1 MYKESYNLKG
11 KRAFITGGGR
21 GIGLCSADA
30 LAEAGAGIVIS
41 DIDEKLLEEGMSFLR
56 SKNYQVEGF
65 LLDVANSSATE
76 ECAEQVEDKL
86 GPVDILVAN
95 AGIAGPDTPAEQMTD
110 EAWQRI
116 LDVNLNGV
124 FWSCRA
130 FGKRMVARQQGAIV
144 TVGSMSGFISNK
156 PQKQV
161 NYNSSKA
168 AVHHLTRSLAGEWA
182 DRGVRVN
189 SVAPTYVN
197 TPMSNI
203 TAKDSQYFDVWMQGT
218 PMRRMIEPEEV
229 AAAIL
234 FLASPAASAITG
246 AILPVDAGYTIW

>member
-1 MYKESYNLKG
+1 M
-11 KRAFITGGGR
+11 
-21 GIGLCSADA
+21 
-30 LAEAGAGIVIS
+30 
-41 DIDEKLLEEGMSFLR
+41 
-56 SKNYQVEGF
+56 VE
-65 LLDVANSSATE
+65 
-76 ECAEQVEDKL
+76 
-86 GPVDILVAN
+86 
-95 AGIAGPDTPAEQMTD
+95 
-110 EAWQRI
+110 
-116 LDVNLNGV
+116 
-124 FWSCRA
+124 
-130 FGKRMVARQQGAIV
+130 RQHDAIV

-182 DRGVRVN
+182 DHGVRVN

-218 PMRRMIEPEEV
+218 PMHRMIQPEEV
-229 AAAIL
+229 TAAIL

>member
-1 MYKESYNLKG
+1 M
-11 KRAFITGGGR
+11 
-21 GIGLCSADA
+21 
-30 LAEAGAGIVIS
+30 
-41 DIDEKLLEEGMSFLR
+41 EEGLSFLH

-65 LLDVANSSATE
+65 LLNVANASATE
-76 ECAEQVEDKL
+76 ELAEQVEGKL

-95 AGIAGPDTPAEQMTD
+95 AGIAGPDTPAEKMTD
-110 EAWQRI
+110 KAWQRV
-116 LDVNLNGV
+116 LDINLNGV
-124 FWSCRA
+124 FWSCRT
-130 FGKRMVARQQGAIV
+130 FRKRMVERQQGAIV

-168 AVHHLTRSLAGEWA
+168 VVHHLTRSLAGEWA

-203 TAKDSQYFDVWMQGT
+203 TAKDFQYFGVWMQGT
-218 PMRRMIEPEEV
+218 PMRRIIEPEKV

-234 FLASPAASAITG
+234 FPASPTASAITG
-246 AILPVDAGYTIW
+246 AILPVNAGYTIW